1 MVHRIAAHLRA
12 NMTAAEQLLWSRLR
26 RRQIGGVRFRRQV
39 PLGAFIVDFA
49 CFAARLIVEIDG
61 GQHALAAARE
71 RDAAR
76 DAWLAGQGFRVL
88 RFWNHEVL
96 GNLDGVL
103 AVIDAAVCERLSPP
117 PAPCHKG
124 RG

>member
-12 NMTAAEQLLWSRLR
+12 NMTAAERLLWSRLR

-61 GQHALAAARE
+61 GQHALAAGRE

-76 DAWLAGQGFRVL
+76 DAWLVGQGFRVL

-117 PAPCHKG
+117 PAPS
-124 RG
+124 R